1 MARFMA
7 FYIFGRSQGAALACS
22 ISLLSYTTN
31 VPSAN
36 AIPRFCNLTA
46 GDFESNW
53 ADKPF
58 ILTEPILLWPVS
70 QRWSTDALLEKYGDT
85 VFQAEAVDWPLRTYM
100 EYMSNNEDESPLYL
114 FDSSFVEKMNLKVG
128 SVGDYWPPECFGKDL
143 FDVLGDQRPDR
154 RAWNAVLRGSK
165 YWIMFPSG
173 PSHRAPPGVYVSK
186 DQSEVTTPLSITE
199 WLLNFHAEARKTPG
213 CMEGICNEG
222 EVLHV
227 PSKWWHLVVNLSP
240 SIAITQNFIPEAH
253 LANAL
258 GFLRDRPQQVSGFG
272 NDVEDPYSLFTAR
285 LRKTYPALF
294 EKGLSELE
302 RLELLGK
309 KRKWDELVG
318 VNGEEG
324 ARSKDFGFG
333 FGLGDDDDAE
343 VP

>member
-1 MARFMA
+1 
-7 FYIFGRSQGAALACS
+7 
-22 ISLLSYTTN
+22 
-31 VPSAN
+31 
-36 AIPRFCNLTA
+36 
-46 GDFESNW
+46 
-53 ADKPF
+53 
-58 ILTEPILLWPVS
+58 
-70 QRWSTDALLEKYGDT
+70 
-85 VFQAEAVDWPLRTYM
+85 
-100 EYMSNNEDESPLYL
+100 
-114 FDSSFVEKMNLKVG
+114 
-128 SVGDYWPPECFGKDL
+128 
-143 FDVLGDQRPDR
+143 
-154 RAWNAVLRGSK
+154 
-165 YWIMFPSG
+165 MFPSG

-186 DQSEVTTPLSITE
+186 DQSEVTSPLSITE

-227 PSKWWHLVVNLSP
+227 PSKWWHLVINLSP

-302 RLELLGK
+302 RLELGK

-324 ARSKDFGFG
+324 ARGKDFGFG